1 MKNLRLNI
9 KSDNVSNSAEI
20 EKIIEGCKNN
30 DRVSQQKLYKLLYSN
45 MMGTC
50 LRYTNDMDEAKDI
63 LQDGFMKVFMNI
75 GKYTSDGSFEGW
87 ARRIFANLSID
98 YYRKRKNNNVYT
110 NSDYIENIDVGQDD
124 ESENSKYNFKPE
136 LVMNHIQALTPAY
149 KAVFNLNVME
159 GYTHKEIAQILGI
172 SEGTSKSNLAKAKAT
187 LKKKLTNNG

>member
-1 MKNLRLNI
+1 M
-9 KSDNVSNSAEI
+9 SNSAEI

>member
-1 MKNLRLNI
+1 LKNLRLNI

-110 NSDYIENIDVGQDD
+110 NSDYIENIDAGQDD

>member
-1 MKNLRLNI
+1 LKNLRLNI